1 MEKFLRNIFLMLL
14 LLTMLL
20 LTGSG
25 RNSKAGVT
33 PSEAETAA
41 LRMGESLPRGDRD
54 MWRAAACKRP
64 LWLLQVSSF

>member
-1 MEKFLRNIFLMLL
+1 MLL

-25 RNSKAGVT
+25 RGSKGGVT

-41 LRMGESLPRGDRD
+41 VQMAESLPRGDRE
-54 MWRAAACKRP
+54 MWRDAARKRP